1 MYKVEKFQFSHDR
14 SLTFVGIRARGYG
27 KDCYYPSSLVDIV
40 VLTLELLLM
49 SVQFHIVRPFKQNFL
64 RSTFAWCCL
73 FLTWILLKN
82 KG

>member
-14 SLTFVGIRARGYG
+14 SLMFVGIRARGYG
-27 KDCYYPSSLVDIV
+27 KDCYYPSSLVDIA
-40 VLTLELLLM
+40 VLTLELLL

-73 FLTWILLKN
+73 FLTWILLKS

>member
-27 KDCYYPSSLVDIV
+27 KDCHYPSSLVDIA
-40 VLTLELLLM
+40 VLTLELLL

-73 FLTWILLKN
+73 FLTRILLKS